1 MSALGLR
8 TRLAPLAVATA
19 LVGGLVATTTATAP
33 EAHAAG
39 GSYYLYFKKNTSNP
53 INSKLYLMKSVANAK
68 DKVVAK
74 YRAGSGNGS
83 QNECALSGDGS
94 RGPTRRTASTRSSS
108 TARTSTASSTATSSS
123 CRTRSASKGTKRTE
137 LFVHSEMKPNGRQGT
152 IESERWDGT
161 RDYYSNGCIKL
172 KPADIKNLF
181 AKAKRYGWPKT
192 LYVVEV
198 DLEGAAGGGRG
209 VRASA
214 RAPTSANR
222 APSGSA
228 TVATRPWSESWGRV
242 RTCRRGGRPGP
253 PPRPCRPPRSTS
265 SSAGPGR
272 GAGRRPRRG
281 WRRRGGRPRCRV
293 T

>member
-83 QNECALSGDGS
+83 QNECALSRGWLPGTNTKNGKYKIEFHRTNFDGIINGYVIKLS
-94 RGPTRRTASTRSSS
+94 DKK
-108 TARTSTASSTATSSS
+108 
-123 CRTRSASKGTKRTE
+123 CSKGTRRTE

-181 AKAKRYGWPKT
+181 AKA
-192 LYVVEV
+192 
-198 DLEGAAGGGRG
+198 
-209 VRASA
+209 
-214 RAPTSANR
+214 
-222 APSGSA
+222 
-228 TVATRPWSESWGRV
+228 
-242 RTCRRGGRPGP
+242 
-253 PPRPCRPPRSTS
+253 
-265 SSAGPGR
+265 
-272 GAGRRPRRG
+272 
-281 WRRRGGRPRCRV
+281 
-293 T
+293 